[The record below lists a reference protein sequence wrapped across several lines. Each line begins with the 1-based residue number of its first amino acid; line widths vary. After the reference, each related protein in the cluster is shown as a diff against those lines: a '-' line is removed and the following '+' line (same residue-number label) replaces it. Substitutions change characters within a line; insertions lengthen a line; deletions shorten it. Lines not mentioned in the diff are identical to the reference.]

1 MSDEERV
8 VQVLPEVRS
17 VRPGDR
23 LRLCRCGRSACLPDC
38 RDGCEAALELE
49 VRRER
54 HLLLCR
60 CGRSARLPYCDGAH
74 APDARSFRERLQR
87 FFGR

>member
-1 MSDEERV
+1 MSDETP
-8 VQVLPEVRS
+8 VLPEVRT

-23 LRLCRCGRSACLPDC
+23 LRLCSCGRSACLPDC
-38 RDGCEAALELE
+38 RDDCSEAVVLE

-74 APDARSFRERLQR
+74 APAARGLRERWQR
-87 FFGR
+87 FVGR